1 VSSEQSI
8 GRQEREEAKGASAQ
22 SRPEAVW
29 PVCGRPPRSHPS
41 ISPPHNRLLIA
52 LLSGALATAVNMTIL
67 ATLGAARIRTT
78 HGGLLR
84 LLALGVIRVAHSA
97 GINPTYPTEP
107 QLLFAAAWFQEG
119 FHIVTGLLMAV
130 VYVFCLEPRCG
141 PSPLL
146 RGVLYGSTIWLLNA
160 LIVLPAIGEGIAGQY
175 HLSAAG
181 IGGFAVAHMSY
192 FLTLSLLTSSLRPI
206 TLETGGQLN

>member
-1 VSSEQSI
+1 LSNLSEAAARRIQFLL
-8 GRQEREEAKGASAQ
+8 GLKPERMPACA
-22 SRPEAVW
+22 RPTS
-29 PVCGRPPRSHPS
+29 SHPS
-41 ISPPHNRLLIA
+41 IPPPQYRLLIA
-52 LLSGALATAVNMTIL
+52 LLCGALATAVNMAIL

-84 LLALGVIRVAHSA
+84 LLALGVIRVAHSP
-97 GINPTYPTEP
+97 GINPTYPADA
-107 QLLFAAAWFQEG
+107 QLLFAAGWFQEG

-130 VYVFCLEPRCG
+130 VYVFFLEPRRG
-141 PSPLL
+141 ASPLL
-146 RGVLYGSTIWLLNA
+146 RGVLYGTAIWLLNA

-192 FLTLSLLTSSLRPI
+192 FLTLSFLTSSLRPI
-206 TLETGGQLN
+206 TLETSGQLN